1 MMQPFHAASRS
12 VNDLVIIDLQGEIN
26 AFANQELQAVY
37 DQAEGSPA
45 QTILLNF
52 KEVNYI
58 NSTGIAMI
66 VGLLA
71 KARQSRRRII
81 AFGLSEHYQDIFN
94 ITRLSDYIAIFP
106 DETAALQALSGE
118 LPSHEPP
125 AIDFDL

>member
-45 QTILLNF
+45 QTILL
-52 KEVNYI
+52 NYI